1 MLSHTSE
8 AKKESF
14 NSIGLENLL
23 EWVHHPNSAI
33 ILAVVQIL
41 GEQLARTA
49 RLRRS

>member
-41 GEQLARTA
+41 GEQLARTT